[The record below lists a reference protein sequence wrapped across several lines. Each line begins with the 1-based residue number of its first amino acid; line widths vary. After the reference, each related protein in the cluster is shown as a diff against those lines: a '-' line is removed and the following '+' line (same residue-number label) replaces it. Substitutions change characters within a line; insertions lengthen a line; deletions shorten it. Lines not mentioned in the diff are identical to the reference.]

1 MKRTLRLLL
10 FALLATA
17 AAGAAAAPPLS
28 VEIEGLTGRP
38 LENARAMLSIEQH
51 KDSPLLSVS
60 WIRRLH
66 ARAPNEI
73 KQALAAFGYYRPL
86 IHGELEE
93 GPAGWVARYRVDP
106 GPPLPLAKLD
116 LRVGGDGSGDA
127 EFQRL
132 LAEFPLREGDV
143 LDHERYEQGK
153 RLLQKLATE
162 RGYFDAD
169 FTLHEVRVDL
179 EAYTATIALHFVTG
193 PRYRFGLVS
202 FDAGPLRPA
211 LLARFVAFKPGDPY
225 DAAALLELQNALSD
239 SDYFEQVEVQPQ
251 RERAVDLQV
260 PIHVALTP
268 RKRNKYNFGIGY
280 GTDTGARGSVGME
293 RRYVNARG
301 HRFTADLQAS
311 QIRTSVGAR
320 YFIPVRDPR
329 TDRLVLRAERIDDNP
344 KTSRSQTSLLGVGLE
359 QSLGLWRRSV
369 SLTYQLGKYRVGE
382 ESGSS
387 TLLMPGIAWTR
398 IKGASPLYV
407 SHGSR
412 VGLELRGASQ
422 DLVSDTSFLQAR
434 LHAKLIRK
442 FGEGGRLIARGEL
455 GISWIPEIEELP
467 PSVRFFAGGDQSVRG
482 FAYNTLGPTDGAGNV
497 IGGKHL
503 LVGSLE
509 YEHRIAEH
517 WSGAVFYDVG
527 NAVNSLDIAL
537 ERGAGFGVRW
547 RSPVGWLRVD
557 LARALTAEG
566 QPWRL
571 HLTLGPDL

>member
-1 MKRTLRLLL
+1 MKRPLRLLL
-10 FALLATA
+10 FALLAIA
-17 AAGAAAAPPLS
+17 AARASAAVSLNI
-28 VEIEGLTGRP
+28 EIEGLTGRP
-38 LENARAMLSIEQH
+38 LENARALLSIEQH
-51 KDSPLLSVS
+51 KDSPLLSTS

-106 GPPLPLAKLD
+106 GPPLPVAKLD
-116 LRVGGDGSGDA
+116 LHLTGVGSEDA

-162 RGYFDAD
+162 RGYFEAD
-169 FTLHEVRVDL
+169 FTLHEVHVDL
-179 EAYTATIALHFVTG
+179 EAYTATIALHFATG
-193 PRYRFGLVS
+193 PRYRFGQVS
-202 FDAGPLRPA
+202 FDVAPVRPA
-211 LLARFVAFKPGDPY
+211 LLARFVPFKAGDPY
-225 DAAALLELQNALSD
+225 DAAALLDLQNALSD

-251 RERAVDLQV
+251 RERVVDLQV

-268 RKRNKYNFGIGY
+268 RKRTKYNLGIGY
-280 GTDTGARGSVGME
+280 GTDTGVRGSVGME
-293 RRYVNARG
+293 RRYVNVRG

-344 KTSRSQTSLLGVGLE
+344 KTSRSQTSLLGVALE
-359 QSLGLWRRSV
+359 QSLGLWRRTV
-369 SLTYQLGKYRVGE
+369 SLSYQLGKYRVGE

-412 VGLELRGASQ
+412 VGLELRGASESV
-422 DLVSDTSFLQAR
+422 VSDTSFMQAR
-434 LHAKLIRK
+434 LHAKLIRQLGAK
-442 FGEGGRLIARGEL
+442 GRVIVRGEL
-455 GISWIPEIEELP
+455 GTSWIPEIRELP

-482 FAYNTLGPTDGAGNV
+482 FDYNTLGPTDGAGNV

-509 YEHRIAEH
+509 YEHRVAER
-517 WSGAVFYDVG
+517 WSAAVFYDVG

-557 LARALTAEG
+557 LARALTKDD